1 MKTPSMVGDQLPAI
15 SFAFGLLDNAIYIKK
30 HLGIHF

>member
-1 MKTPSMVGDQLPAI
+1 MKTPSMVGDQLPPV
-15 SFAFGLLDNAIYIKK
+15 SFAFGLRDNAVYIKK